1 MNNPSSIIRT
11 NHTCIF
17 LQQIDNILKR
27 WQKLDLI
34 NTFNSAHFESIMV
47 DIDRARRQFDSK
59 LFFIVVFGPLKAGKS
74 TLTNA
79 LAGEYVSPAGFGK
92 ETTRRPSLVIYSKQ
106 SGIDQYFS
114 TDPDINQSLSQHRI
128 KKDNGKIDLNE
139 DENKM
144 NDKVRESFD
153 QVADY
158 IRGIRTKD
166 ELQNRVRIN
175 SLPLNNYNL
184 EQTLTE
190 DLPNEPLFTVIRC
203 RGGNLL
209 NHGVAIVDMP
219 GLDGSRT
226 NWREDPIHEW
236 VIKRAE
242 FFLFVQ
248 SSVAAWNSETRDFV
262 QHVIAQS
269 TRPPIWL
276 IQNIF
281 DACHWQPEE
290 KRKKAEENQRE
301 EGKRRVTELMDEAP
315 RSVLGINI
323 GLAWD
328 GRHENNEEWLKR
340 SDFSNFESG
349 LAQVLHSE
357 RALIQE
363 RNHMENFR
371 QQISRANNKLSRIAQ
386 NNKQVRNKNN
396 ETREKLHEALKLFDA
411 VDYLSDWES
420 AIKGEIS
427 TIVEDAKKPWLDN
440 LSTDTEKLKNMFN
453 RKTSG
458 KEINSEIKNIAYRLA
473 MNGANKYFVKTLR
486 LPQYVKL
493 ANKYCLPA
501 EQNAINSC
509 SKLLEELKLQGLPT
523 AISPTADDLPSI
535 LQEPFTQSELDER
548 FWYWLW
554 KKVYDGGET
563 RGWIDEYVSNAWI
576 KQMEERIDLWK
587 DQLLTDHFATYCEKR
602 RKHYYTHMQRLISDF
617 EAATR
622 PKENAIDKANIV
634 FKEMKD
640 SLINIETPLAN
651 AIESIN

>member
-1 MNNPSSIIRT
+1 MNNSSSIIRT
-11 NHTCIF
+11 NHTRIF
-17 LQQIDNILKR
+17 LQQIDNILKH
-27 WQKLDLI
+27 WQTLDFK
-34 NTFNSAHFESIMV
+34 NTFNSANFESIII

-92 ETTRRPSLVIYSKQ
+92 ETTRRPSLVIYSEQ

-114 TDPDINQSLSQHRI
+114 TDPEINQRLSQHRT
-128 KKDNGKIDLNE
+128 KKDDRKIDLTE
-139 DENKM
+139 DEKKM
-144 NDKVRESFD
+144 DDKVRESFE

-175 SLPLNNYNL
+175 SLPLNSYNL

-190 DLPNEPLFTVIRC
+190 DLLNEPLFTVIRC
-203 RGGNLL
+203 KGGNLL
-209 NHGVAIVDMP
+209 NYGVAIVDMP

-281 DACHWQPEE
+281 DASHWQPVE
-290 KRKKAEENQRE
+290 KRKKAEEDQRE
-301 EGKRRVTELMDEAP
+301 EGKKRVIELMDEAP

-328 GRHENNEEWLKR
+328 GRHENNKEWLER

-371 QQISRANNKLSRIAQ
+371 QQISKANNKLLKIAQ
-386 NNKQVRNKNN
+386 YIEKFRNDHNKR
-396 ETREKLHEALKLFDA
+396 REKLSEALKLFDV
-411 VDYLSDWES
+411 VDYRSDWES
-420 AIKGEIS
+420 AVKGEIA
-427 TIVEDAKKPWLDN
+427 TIVEDAKKPWLEN
-440 LSTDTEKLKNMFN
+440 LSIETEKLKNKYN
-453 RKTSG
+453 RKTPG
-458 KEINSEIKNIAYRLA
+458 KEINSEIKNIATRLA
-473 MNGANKYFVKTLR
+473 VNGANKYFMKTLR

-509 SKLLEELKLQGLPT
+509 RQLLEELNLQGLP
-523 AISPTADDLPSI
+523 AAVSPSADDLPSI
-535 LQEPFTQSELDER
+535 LHEPFSQSNLKER
-548 FWYWLW
+548 PWYLVGEQ
-554 KKVYDGGET
+554 VYDGGET
-563 RGWIDEYVSNAWI
+563 RSWIDEYVSNEWI
-576 KQMEERIDLWK
+576 KQIEERVDLWK
-587 DQLLTDHFATYCEKR
+587 DQLLTDHFATYCEVR
-602 RKHYYTHMQRLISDF
+602 RKHYYTHIQRHISDF
-617 EAATR
+617 EAKAS
-622 PKENAIDKANIV
+622 PIENAIDKANIII
-634 FKEMKD
+634 KEMKD
-640 SLINIETPLAN
+640 SLLNVEASLAN
-651 AIESIN
+651 AIGSIK